1 MWIHPGVICR
11 LGTMTERA
19 QNRSGILGAIR
30 GLAVLLLCH
39 CSLAHADQNDTRLD
53 SLFSNLKQTSA
64 ANEGTA
70 ITEKIWEVWYQVPD
84 EETQAMFDRA
94 VVFMAQADYRT
105 SLLAFS
111 RVTQMK
117 PDFAEAWNRRATLL
131 YMMGEFEL
139 SIKDIEKTLALE
151 PRHFGAISGLGQIY
165 MRQEKLSL
173 ARKAFEKALDINPH
187 LEGARI
193 NIRTIDRLMSEKSI

>member
-1 MWIHPGVICR
+1 MWIYPGVICR
-11 LGTMTERA
+11 LGKMTERA
-19 QNRSGILGAIR
+19 RKRTGILAAIS
-30 GLAVLLLCH
+30 GLAVLLPCLCG
-39 CSLAHADQNDTRLD
+39 LAHADQNDTRLD

-64 ANEGTA
+64 AHEGTA
-70 ITEKIWEVWYQVPD
+70 ITDKIWEVWYQVPD
-84 EETQAMFDRA
+84 EETQAMFNRG
-94 VVFMAQADYRT
+94 VVFMARADYRT
-105 SLLAFS
+105 SLLAFT
-111 RVTQMK
+111 RVTLMK

-193 NIRTIDRLMSEKSI
+193 NILTIDRLMSEKSI